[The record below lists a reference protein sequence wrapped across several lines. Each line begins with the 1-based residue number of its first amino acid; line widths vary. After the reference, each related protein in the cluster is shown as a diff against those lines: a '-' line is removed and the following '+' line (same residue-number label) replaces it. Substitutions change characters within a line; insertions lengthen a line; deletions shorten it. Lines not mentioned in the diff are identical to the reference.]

1 MQHSKG
7 WLGTLHSSCCTGFW
21 GEELILLD
29 VENLSAEPTALLS
42 LAPKSNSHL
51 SPGNRHPAWGV
62 PRGKLDG
69 ERALGCS
76 SDDPLTVLQCPRGRM
91 SSSRCGY
98 PPNCMPGAL
107 S

>member
-42 LAPKSNSHL
+42 LVPKSNSHL
-51 SPGNRHPAWGV
+51 S
-62 PRGKLDG
+62 
-69 ERALGCS
+69 
-76 SDDPLTVLQCPRGRM
+76 
-91 SSSRCGY
+91 
-98 PPNCMPGAL
+98 
-107 S
+107 